1 MKVNIQDL
9 FDGWEEEYLP
19 LDGEADLSAIRAKTM
34 RKIRQSGN
42 RKHPLRLALIA
53 AAAVLLLAG
62 VTAAVYY
69 GMNIEEVEPEA
80 VKAADDSEIVGDED
94 LYFLG
99 ANHELTFDIT
109 GSGNIVGF
117 RAAYLPFENGSIHTG
132 VLHILIEQNRE
143 ELEQRGID
151 IGSMELPDLENVYTS
166 FENTAEADGEEHFY
180 IIRTYYSNVLHDAVF
195 TLNGEITI
203 VKRENIG
210 SFEAVFFTQ
219 DRSKTVTAVKD
230 GKEIYGYAN
239 EPVIN
244 MVLLFDKEHECLLH
258 ICADA
263 GTDMEEL
270 EKIAAGI
277 EIVETEIPA
286 AYIPSW
292 QSPTPTI
299 DLVPAFG

>member
-1 MKVNIQDL
+1 MKVNIQEL
-9 FDGWEEEYLP
+9 FDDWKEEELQ
-19 LDGEADLSAIRAKTM
+19 LDSDADLSAIRAKTM
-34 RKIRQSGN
+34 RKIRQSGK

-53 AAAVLLLAG
+53 AAAILLLAG
-62 VTAAVYY
+62 ATAAVYY
-69 GMNIEEVEPEA
+69 GMNIEAVEPEA
-80 VKAADDSEIVGDED
+80 VKAVDDSEIVGDED
-94 LYFLG
+94 LYLIG
-99 ANHELTFDIT
+99 SNHELTFDVT

-117 RAAYLPFENGSIHTG
+117 RAAYLPFDNGSIHTG
-132 VLHILIEQNRE
+132 DLRKLIERNKE
-143 ELEQRGID
+143 ELEQRGVD
-151 IGSMELPDLENVYTS
+151 IGSVELPELQNVYTS
-166 FENTAEADGEEHFY
+166 FENTAGAGGKNHFY
-180 IIRTYYSNVLHDAVF
+180 IIHTFYSNVLHDTAF

-203 VKRENIG
+203 VKRENLG

-230 GKEIYGYAN
+230 GEEIYGYAN

-244 MVLLFDKEHECLLH
+244 MALLFDKEHECLLH

-292 QSPTPTI
+292 LSPTI

>member
-1 MKVNIQDL
+1 MKISIQDL
-9 FDGWEEEYLP
+9 FDGWEEEALP
-19 LDGEADLSAIRAKTM
+19 LDSDADLSAIRAKTM
-34 RKIRQSGN
+34 RKIRQSGK
-42 RKHPLRLALIA
+42 RKHPMRLALIA
-53 AAAVLLLAG
+53 AAAILLLAG
-62 VTAAVYY
+62 TTAAVYY
-69 GMNIEEVEPEA
+69 GMNIEAVEPEV
-80 VKAADDSEIVGDED
+80 VKAVDDSEIVGDED
-94 LYFLG
+94 LYLIG
-99 ANHELTFDIT
+99 SNHELTFDVT

-132 VLHILIEQNRE
+132 DLRNLIEWNKE
-143 ELEQRGID
+143 ELEQRGVD

-166 FENTAEADGEEHFY
+166 FENTAEAGGKNHFY
-180 IIRTYYSNVLHDAVF
+180 IIHTFYSNVLHDTAF

-230 GKEIYGYAN
+230 GEEIYGYAN
-239 EPVIN
+239 EPIIN
-244 MVLLFDKEHECLLH
+244 MALLFDKEHECLLH

-263 GTDMEEL
+263 GIDMEEL

-292 QSPTPTI
+292 LSPTI

>member
-9 FDGWEEEYLP
+9 FDDWKEEELQ
-19 LDGEADLSAIRAKTM
+19 LDSDADLSAIRAKTM
-34 RKIRQSGN
+34 RKIRQSGK
-42 RKHPLRLALIA
+42 RKHPMRLALIA
-53 AAAVLLLAG
+53 AAAILLLAG
-62 VTAAVYY
+62 TTAAVYY
-69 GMNIEEVEPEA
+69 GMNIEEVEPES
-80 VKAADDSEIVGDED
+80 VKAVDDSEIVGDEN
-94 LYFLG
+94 LYFLS

-109 GSGNIVGF
+109 GNGNIVGF

-132 VLHILIEQNRE
+132 ELRKLIEQNME
-143 ELEQRGID
+143 ELEQRGVD
-151 IGSMELPDLENVYTS
+151 IGSMELHELQNVYTS
-166 FENTAEADGEEHFY
+166 FENTAGAGGKNHFY
-180 IIRTYYSNVLHDAVF
+180 IIHTFYSNVLHDTAF

-230 GKEIYGYAN
+230 GEEIYGYAN

-244 MVLLFDKEHECLLH
+244 VALLFDKEHECLLH

-292 QSPTPTI
+292 LSPTI

>member
-1 MKVNIQDL
+1 MKISIQDL
-9 FDGWEEEYLP
+9 FDDWKEEELQ
-19 LDGEADLSAIRAKTM
+19 LDSDADLSAIRAKTM
-34 RKIRQSGN
+34 RKIRQSGK

-53 AAAVLLLAG
+53 AAAILLLAG
-62 VTAAVYY
+62 ATAAVYY
-69 GMNIEEVEPEA
+69 GMNIEAVEPEA
-80 VKAADDSEIVGDED
+80 VKAVDDSEIVGDED
-94 LYFLG
+94 LYLIG
-99 ANHELTFDIT
+99 SNHELTFDVT

-117 RAAYLPFENGSIHTG
+117 RAAYLPFDNGSIHTG
-132 VLHILIEQNRE
+132 DLRKLIERNKE
-143 ELEQRGID
+143 ELEQRGVD
-151 IGSMELPDLENVYTS
+151 IGSVELPELQNVYTS
-166 FENTAEADGEEHFY
+166 FENTAGAGGKNHFY
-180 IIRTYYSNVLHDAVF
+180 IIHTFYSNVLHDTAF

-203 VKRENIG
+203 VKRENLG

-230 GKEIYGYAN
+230 GEEIYGYAN

-244 MVLLFDKEHECLLH
+244 MALLFDKEHECLLH

-292 QSPTPTI
+292 LSPTI

>member
-1 MKVNIQDL
+1 
-9 FDGWEEEYLP
+9 
-19 LDGEADLSAIRAKTM
+19 
-34 RKIRQSGN
+34 
-42 RKHPLRLALIA
+42 
-53 AAAVLLLAG
+53 
-62 VTAAVYY
+62 
-69 GMNIEEVEPEA
+69 
-80 VKAADDSEIVGDED
+80 
-94 LYFLG
+94 
-99 ANHELTFDIT
+99 
-109 GSGNIVGF
+109 
-117 RAAYLPFENGSIHTG
+117 
-132 VLHILIEQNRE
+132 
-143 ELEQRGID
+143 
-151 IGSMELPDLENVYTS
+151 MELPDLENVYTS

-180 IIRTYYSNVLHDAVF
+180 IIRTYYSNVLHDAAF

-230 GKEIYGYAN
+230 GEEIYGYAN

-244 MVLLFDKEHECLLH
+244 VALLFDKEHECLLH

-292 QSPTPTI
+292 SSPTI
-299 DLVPAFG
+299 DLFPAFG

>member
-1 MKVNIQDL
+1 MKISIQDL
-9 FDGWEEEYLP
+9 FDGWEEEALA
-19 LDGEADLSAIRAKTM
+19 LDGEANLSAIRAKTM
-34 RKIRQSGN
+34 GKIKQSEKG
-42 RKHPLRLALIA
+42 RHPLRLALIA

-69 GMNIEEVEPEA
+69 GMNIKAVEPEA

-94 LYFLG
+94 LYFIG
-99 ANHELTFDIT
+99 PNHELTFDIT
-109 GSGNIVGF
+109 GNGNIVGF

-132 VLHILIEQNRE
+132 ELRKLIEQNME
-143 ELEQRGID
+143 ELEQRGVD
-151 IGSMELPDLENVYTS
+151 IGSLELPELQNVYTS
-166 FENTAEADGEEHFY
+166 FENTAEAGGKNHFY
-180 IIRTYYSNVLHDAVF
+180 IIRTFYSNVLHDTTF

-230 GKEIYGYAN
+230 GEEIYGYAN

-244 MVLLFDKEHECLLH
+244 MALLFDKEHECLLH

-263 GTDMEEL
+263 ETDMEEL

-292 QSPTPTI
+292 LSPTI
-299 DLVPAFG
+299 DLGPAFG

>member
-1 MKVNIQDL
+1 MKVNIQEL
-9 FDGWEEEYLP
+9 FDDWKEEELQ
-19 LDGEADLSAIRAKTM
+19 LDSDADLSAIRAKTM
-34 RKIRQSGN
+34 RKIRQSGK

-53 AAAVLLLAG
+53 AAAILLLAG
-62 VTAAVYY
+62 ATAAVYY

-80 VKAADDSEIVGDED
+80 VKAVDDSEIVGDED
-94 LYFLG
+94 LYLIG
-99 ANHELTFDIT
+99 SNHELTFDVT

-117 RAAYLPFENGSIHTG
+117 RAAYLPFDNGSIHTG
-132 VLHILIEQNRE
+132 DLRKLIEQNKE
-143 ELEQRGID
+143 ELEQRGVD
-151 IGSMELPDLENVYTS
+151 IGSIELPDLENVYTS
-166 FENTAEADGEEHFY
+166 FENTVEAGGENHFY
-180 IIRTYYSNVLHDAVF
+180 IIRTFYSDVLHDAAF

-203 VKRENIG
+203 VNRENLG
-210 SFEAVFFTQ
+210 SFEAVFFTR

-230 GKEIYGYAN
+230 GEEIYGYAN

-244 MVLLFDKEHECLLH
+244 MALLFDKEHESLLH

-263 GTDMEEL
+263 ESDMEEL

-286 AYIPSW
+286 AYIPLW

>member
-9 FDGWEEEYLP
+9 FDDWKEEELQ
-19 LDGEADLSAIRAKTM
+19 LDSDADLSAIRAKTM
-34 RKIRQSGN
+34 RKIRQSGK
-42 RKHPLRLALIA
+42 RKHPMRLALIA
-53 AAAVLLLAG
+53 AAAILLLAG
-62 VTAAVYY
+62 TTAAVYY
-69 GMNIEEVEPEA
+69 GMNIEAVEPEV
-80 VKAADDSEIVGDED
+80 VKAVDDSEIVGDED
-94 LYFLG
+94 LYLIG
-99 ANHELTFDIT
+99 SNHELTFNVT

-132 VLHILIEQNRE
+132 ELRNLIEWNKE
-143 ELEQRGID
+143 ELERSGVD

-166 FENTAEADGEEHFY
+166 FENTAEAGGKNHFY
-180 IIRTYYSNVLHDAVF
+180 IIHTFYSNVLHDTAF

-230 GKEIYGYAN
+230 GEEIYGYAN
-239 EPVIN
+239 QPVIN
-244 MVLLFDKEHECLLH
+244 MALLFDKEHECLLH

-263 GTDMEEL
+263 GIDMEEL

-286 AYIPSW
+286 AYIPTWS
-292 QSPTPTI
+292 SPTI

>member
-1 MKVNIQDL
+1 MKVNIQEL
-9 FDGWEEEYLP
+9 FDGWEEEDLP
-19 LDGEADLSAIRAKTM
+19 LDSDADLSAIRAKTM
-34 RKIRQSGN
+34 RKIKQSGK

-62 VTAAVYY
+62 VTAAVYN
-69 GMNIEEVEPEA
+69 GMNIEEVEPEV
-80 VKAADDSEIVGDED
+80 VKAVDDSEIVGDED
-94 LYFLG
+94 LYLIG
-99 ANHELTFDIT
+99 SNHELTFNVT

-117 RAAYLPFENGSIHTG
+117 RAAYLPFDNGSIHTG
-132 VLHILIEQNRE
+132 DLRKLIERNKE
-143 ELEQRGID
+143 ELEQRGVD
-151 IGSMELPDLENVYTS
+151 IGSVELPDLENVYMS
-166 FENTAEADGEEHFY
+166 FENTVEAGGENHFY
-180 IIRTYYSNVLHDAVF
+180 IIRTFYSDVLHDAAF

-203 VKRENIG
+203 VKRENLG

-230 GKEIYGYAN
+230 GEEIYGYAN

-244 MVLLFDKEHECLLH
+244 VALLFDKEHECLLH

-292 QSPTPTI
+292 LSPTI

>member
-1 MKVNIQDL
+1 MKISIQDL
-9 FDGWEEEYLP
+9 FDGWEEEALP
-19 LDGEADLSAIRAKTM
+19 LDGEANLSAIRAKTM
-34 RKIRQSGN
+34 RKIKQSGK

-69 GMNIEEVEPEA
+69 GMNIKAVEPES
-80 VKAADDSEIVGDED
+80 VKAVDDSEIVGDEN
-94 LYFLG
+94 LYFLS

-109 GSGNIVGF
+109 GNGNIVGF
-117 RAAYLPFENGSIHTG
+117 RAAYLPFENGSIHMG
-132 VLHILIEQNRE
+132 ELRKLIEQNME
-143 ELEQRGID
+143 ELEQRGVD

-166 FENTAEADGEEHFY
+166 FENTAEAGGKNHFY
-180 IIRTYYSNVLHDAVF
+180 IIHTFYSNVLHDTAF
-195 TLNGEITI
+195 SLNGEITI

-230 GKEIYGYAN
+230 GEEIYGYAN

-244 MVLLFDKEHECLLH
+244 VALLFDKEHECLLH

-270 EKIAAGI
+270 EKIATGI

-292 QSPTPTI
+292 LSPTI
-299 DLVPAFG
+299 DLGPAFG

>member
-1 MKVNIQDL
+1 MKISIQDL
-9 FDGWEEEYLP
+9 FDGWKEEELQ
-19 LDGEADLSAIRAKTM
+19 LDSDADLSAIRAKTM
-34 RKIRQSGN
+34 RKIRQSGK

-53 AAAVLLLAG
+53 AAAILLLAG
-62 VTAAVYY
+62 ATAAVYY
-69 GMNIEEVEPEA
+69 GMNIEAVEPEA
-80 VKAADDSEIVGDED
+80 VKAVDDSEIVGDED
-94 LYFLG
+94 LYLIG
-99 ANHELTFDIT
+99 PNHELTFDVT

-117 RAAYLPFENGSIHTG
+117 RAAYLPFDNGSIHTG
-132 VLHILIEQNRE
+132 DLRKLIERNKE
-143 ELEQRGID
+143 ELEQRGVD
-151 IGSMELPDLENVYTS
+151 IGSVELPELQNVYTS
-166 FENTAEADGEEHFY
+166 FENTAGAGGKNHFY
-180 IIRTYYSNVLHDAVF
+180 IIHTFYSNVLHDTAF

-203 VKRENIG
+203 VKRENLG

-230 GKEIYGYAN
+230 GEEIYGYAN

-244 MVLLFDKEHECLLH
+244 MALLFDKEHECLLH

-292 QSPTPTI
+292 LSPTI

>member
-1 MKVNIQDL
+1 MKISIQDL
-9 FDGWEEEYLP
+9 FDGWEEEALA
-19 LDGEADLSAIRAKTM
+19 LDGEANLSAIRAKTM
-34 RKIRQSGN
+34 RKIKQSGK

-69 GMNIEEVEPEA
+69 GMNIKAVEPEA

-94 LYFLG
+94 LYFIG
-99 ANHELTFDIT
+99 PNHELTFDIT
-109 GSGNIVGF
+109 GNGNIVGF

-132 VLHILIEQNRE
+132 ELRKLIEQNME
-143 ELEQRGID
+143 ELEQRGVD
-151 IGSMELPDLENVYTS
+151 IGSMELHELQNVYTS
-166 FENTAEADGEEHFY
+166 FENTAEVGGKNHFY
-180 IIRTYYSNVLHDAVF
+180 IIHTFYSNVLHDTAF

-230 GKEIYGYAN
+230 GEEIYGYAN

-244 MVLLFDKEHECLLH
+244 VALLFDKEHECLLH

-292 QSPTPTI
+292 SSPTI

>member
-1 MKVNIQDL
+1 MKISIQDL
-9 FDGWEEEYLP
+9 FDGWEEEALP
-19 LDGEADLSAIRAKTM
+19 LDGEANLSAIRAKTM
-34 RKIRQSGN
+34 RKIKQSGK

-69 GMNIEEVEPEA
+69 GMNIKAVEPESVRA
-80 VKAADDSEIVGDED
+80 VDDSEIVGDEN
-94 LYFLG
+94 LYFLS

-109 GSGNIVGF
+109 GNGNIVGF
-117 RAAYLPFENGSIHTG
+117 RAAYLPFENGSIHMG
-132 VLHILIEQNRE
+132 ELRKLIEQNME
-143 ELEQRGID
+143 ELEQRGVD

-166 FENTAEADGEEHFY
+166 FENTAEAGGKNHFY
-180 IIRTYYSNVLHDAVF
+180 IIHTFYSNVLHDTAF

-230 GKEIYGYAN
+230 GEEIYGYAN

-244 MVLLFDKEHECLLH
+244 VALLFDKEHECLLH

-270 EKIAAGI
+270 EKIATGI

-292 QSPTPTI
+292 LSPTI
-299 DLVPAFG
+299 DLGPAFG